1 MAGGAILFV
10 SSILVFYSLYTTDQ
24 SQAFVKDNT
33 QRLIIDEVK
42 QSVSAQIKYGVAQLE
57 KEIDGAYTN
66 VRTLASTFA
75 TLKRNQPNGLRD
87 QFNRVLLDNLA
98 AHPDYLGISTG
109 WEPGKLDNFDAKYSN
124 QRGYDATGRF
134 IPYWSRTAS
143 GDMVLE
149 PLVDYDNQTRDSSGV
164 RAGEY
169 YLCSQDTLQ
178 ECIINPYTYNVA
190 GVDTLITSLMV
201 PILIDAQ
208 FHGVVGVDISLTF
221 LQQLAVDMSKSLYNG
236 NSEVIIFS
244 NNGTVAAH
252 SGGNHIGSNLRKVF
266 PNSWQQHQKKLS
278 TTSSLVEATSDNP
291 NIEAYAPIR
300 FGQVTSSWSMMVTIP
315 KSVVLAPTLALEQKM
330 SETAANNQLWQMLV
344 GIAVAILALV
354 AIWVLSSGIVR
365 PIRNTVT
372 VLNQAAQGDLTPRLE
387 VTTVDETGELA
398 RACNMLLDK
407 TQPLIKA
414 VMASSEQIATSAEHS
429 SMIAN
434 QTRTGVER
442 QQQET
447 DSLATAADE
456 MASTSQ
462 SVSQIAENAA
472 NATKEAAD
480 QASNGQKIINET
492 SSAIDKLSSE
502 IQQAAKVIAQL
513 DNDSK
518 NIHGILDV
526 IKGIAEQTNLLAL
539 NAAIEAA
546 RAGEQGRGFA
556 VVADEVRTLAQRT
569 QQATGEIQTMIEQ
582 IQMGTSSAVSSMAQS
597 EKRASSSIEQAN
609 NAGTALE
616 SILTAVNN
624 ISDLNVEVASAAMQQ
639 SSVAEGFSRS
649 LNTIGVVAQETAVG
663 SQESATSSSNMID
676 LSGKL
681 NQLIVQFKV

>member
-1 MAGGAILFV
+1 
-10 SSILVFYSLYTTDQ
+10 
-24 SQAFVKDNT
+24 
-33 QRLIIDEVK
+33 
-42 QSVSAQIKYGVAQLE
+42 
-57 KEIDGAYTN
+57 
-66 VRTLASTFA
+66 
-75 TLKRNQPNGLRD
+75 
-87 QFNRVLLDNLA
+87 
-98 AHPDYLGISTG
+98 
-109 WEPGKLDNFDAKYSN
+109 
-124 QRGYDATGRF
+124 
-134 IPYWSRTAS
+134 
-143 GDMVLE
+143 
-149 PLVDYDNQTRDSSGV
+149 
-164 RAGEY
+164 
-169 YLCSQDTLQ
+169 
-178 ECIINPYTYNVA
+178 
-190 GVDTLITSLMV
+190 
-201 PILIDAQ
+201 
-208 FHGVVGVDISLTF
+208 
-221 LQQLAVDMSKSLYNG
+221 
-236 NSEVIIFS
+236 
-244 NNGTVAAH
+244 
-252 SGGNHIGSNLRKVF
+252 
-266 PNSWQQHQKKLS
+266 
-278 TTSSLVEATSDNP
+278 LVEATSDNP